1 VSCSEHHVRKPGS
14 RVHLWAKKRRNARVY
29 DGFRPSE
36 TEPAR
41 VRLSLHPFFETSPEL
56 AQGGSRMTDSLPGV
70 LAPHERFLEF
80 QDRRR
85 RIAAELVV
93 RDRALVTPTAAV
105 ADAAA
110 VPAADGTAPDTRRT
124 P

>member
-1 VSCSEHHVRKPGS
+1 
-14 RVHLWAKKRRNARVY
+14 
-29 DGFRPSE
+29 
-36 TEPAR
+36 
-41 VRLSLHPFFETSPEL
+41 
-56 AQGGSRMTDSLPGV
+56 MTDSLPGV
-70 LAPHERFLEF
+70 LAPYERFLEF

-93 RDRALVTPTAAV
+93 RDRARVTPTAAV

-110 VPAADGTAPDTRRT
+110 VPAADGTAPDTRPT

>member
-1 VSCSEHHVRKPGS
+1 
-14 RVHLWAKKRRNARVY
+14 
-29 DGFRPSE
+29 
-36 TEPAR
+36 
-41 VRLSLHPFFETSPEL
+41 
-56 AQGGSRMTDSLPGV
+56 MTDSLPGV
-70 LAPHERFLEF
+70 LAPYERFLEF

-85 RIAAELVV
+85 RVAAELVE
-93 RDRALVTPTAAV
+93 RDRARAAAAPANV